1 MDGVVEI
8 ITDREWR
15 RRWSREAKLRLVA
28 EHAGVASLL
37 SGANTGSSHD
47 SGKAAIGQPA
57 GCWRRTSASPYRPY
71 GGPIGQRWSG
81 ARGQQC
87 EPGCVMLLSMI
98 TVEKFGQ
105 HQPLNRWAECYAR
118 EGVPLSLSTV
128 ADQVSPVRFRG
139 QGAAGGA
146 SVPLANASN
155 AVAKIA
161 EVLCLRARRSGR
173 RFPRPPFLRSS
184 FDSGSANPVCH

>member
-1 MDGVVEI
+1 
-8 ITDREWR
+8 
-15 RRWSREAKLRLVA
+15 
-28 EHAGVASLL
+28 
-37 SGANTGSSHD
+37 
-47 SGKAAIGQPA
+47 
-57 GCWRRTSASPYRPY
+57 
-71 GGPIGQRWSG
+71 
-81 ARGQQC
+81 
-87 EPGCVMLLSMI
+87 MI

-173 RFPRPPFLRSS
+173 RFPRPPFLRTS